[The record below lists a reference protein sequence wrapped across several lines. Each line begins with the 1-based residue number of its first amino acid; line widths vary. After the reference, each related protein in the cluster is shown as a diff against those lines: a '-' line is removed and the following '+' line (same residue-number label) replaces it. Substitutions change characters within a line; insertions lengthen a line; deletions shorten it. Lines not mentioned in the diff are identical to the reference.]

1 MKFDPMK
8 PQPPVTNTF
17 TAGLRK
23 TLLGKRKTENGK
35 RRGHTPFSRFPFPV
49 SRSVSYDADLGVV
62 ADQEAVH
69 AGPFHAGMDAHV
81 CPDQGVGDPRRDPL
95 QARPLQDDR
104 VLDLAS
110 LDEAARS
117 DGRLIDPR
125 LVQAAAA
132 GANES
137 VPSDGGF
144 AVQID
149 FQQGILERMYSDGEI
164 LDRLER
170 IPISPNANGVKINAV
185 DEDSRVDG
193 SRWGGLQAFWANEA
207 DPYTASKAKYRQI
220 ELRLNKLT
228 GLSYVTDELVHHD
241 PRVATA

>member
-1 MKFDPMK
+1 MQNIHTLNQREVALKQTMDALHAK
-8 PQPPVTNTF
+8 LIQEDRDF
-17 TAGLRK
+17 TAEERK
-23 TLLGKRKTENGK
+23 TWDDTRAKRKLN
-35 RRGHTPFSRFPFPV
+35 
-49 SRSVSYDADLGVV
+49 
-62 ADQEAVH
+62 QEAV
-69 AGPFHAGMDAHV
+69 ARTLEMLQEERNTPAVEDENAAAAQRAISN
-81 CPDQGVGDPRRDPL
+81 PPPGVKGKGFNTL
-95 QARPLQDDR
+95 GEQMQAVVQ
-104 VLDLAS
+104 
-110 LDEAARS
+110 AARS
-117 DGRLIDPR
+117 DGRLVDPR

-132 GANES
+132 GASES

-207 DPYTASKAKYRQI
+207 DPYTASKAKYSQI

-228 GLSYVTDELVHHD
+228 G
-241 PRVATA
+241 